1 MADTTTTAYGLTKPE
16 VGASEDTW
24 GTKINT
30 DFDSLDTIIN
40 AIGGKTAAGTLSYA
54 DSAKLATTSTG
65 ISVTGNATFAD
76 NGKAIFGAGSDL
88 QIYHDGSD
96 SIIYDGG
103 TGNLKLLGTNVV
115 INNSGNTANI
125 ATFNDGSD
133 VRLFYNGSLKLATT
147 STGVDITGTL
157 TSDGLTVDGVAR
169 LQGGAPYLYLDN
181 SSNTGSSRIYFGD
194 ADSDIT
200 GYFLYDHSTNSLRT
214 GVNGSERMRIDSSGN
229 VGIGTTTVS
238 DPLHI
243 AATDPAIR
251 FEDTS
256 SGISGYSR
264 IFTDNN
270 NAMTFD
276 IDAGNNRGSSAAI
289 FKVDGTEAMR
299 IDSSG
304 NVGIGTSSPRN
315 ASGFVGLTLDDTSGS
330 FVDFNDSGARVLT
343 ISGNATGNDINTVT
357 AIPLRFKTNNSER
370 MRIDGSGNVG
380 IGTTSPSAQLSLHGD
395 VSTAYDGTGISSAT
409 YQQHIVNT
417 NNDANTGAFLALS
430 SNDNGTGTAV
440 IGSIGG
446 STLKDSQLV
455 FLTRDGSASGDPVA
469 ERMRI
474 DSSGNVGIGTTPSG
488 SKLHLRNDTS
498 STYIRLQNSAASD
511 IYVGAN
517 GTNLVAFNGGSERM
531 RIDSSG
537 NLLVG
542 TTNKNIRDSSTEEG
556 MVYRNGLTLDINTS
570 AAPVIIMNRVGNS
583 DGDIAL
589 FRKDGATVGSIGSI
603 SGAVS
608 YIVLDPRTNGSG
620 IRGTTNGLLPA
631 NQTGAATNNHVD
643 LGSDSNAFR
652 NLYLSGGVY
661 LGGTGSA
668 NKLDDYEEGT
678 WTPTFAVGTNI
689 TYNSQSG
696 TYTKIGRKVY
706 VTGYMDVSN
715 SDSDS
720 SAIQIDLPFTGSSG
734 SEAALFTL
742 GRYFSF
748 LGAKS
753 TEVRACRFTGSRLV
767 LQEDTG
773 TNITYN
779 EVASSGVF
787 QFAAAYEVL

>member
-474 DSSGNVGIGTTPSG
+474 DSSGNVGIGVVPSTTNYADWLFIG
-488 SKLHLRNDTS
+488 SAGNSIFGASNDMNMTANAYYNSNWTYGTS
-498 STYIRLQNSAASD
+498 TAASRYQQTSGQH
-511 IYVGAN
+511 IWSYAAS
-517 GTNLVAFNGGSERM
+517 GTAGNTISFTEAM

-542 TTNKNIRDSSTEEG
+542 KTTNGSSVTGCELRSEG
-556 MVYRNGLTLDINTS
+556 FVVASMDGDH
-570 AAPVIIMNRVGNS
+570 AAVFDRKTS
-583 DGDIAL
+583 DGVIVQL
-589 FRKDGATVGSIGSI
+589 RKDNTTVGSIKTFNNTVQYG
-603 SGAVS
+603 GAAAAI
-608 YIVLDPRTNGSG
+608 YLDTAAF
-620 IRGTTNGLLPA
+620 LPA
-631 NQTGAATNNHVD
+631 NTGGRTDNTIDLGNGSYRYDDVFATNGTIQTSDRNEKQDIEELSDAEQRVAVAAKGLLRKFRWKDAVAEKGDEARTHFGIIAQD
-643 LGSDSNAFR
+643 LQSAFAAE
-652 NLYLSGGVY
+652 G
-661 LGGTGSA
+661 
-668 NKLDDYEEGT
+668 LDAGDYAMFISST
-678 WTPTFAVGTNI
+678 WTDEE
-689 TYNSQSG
+689 
-696 TYTKIGRKVY
+696 
-706 VTGYMDVSN
+706 TGEERTRMGVRYSELLAFIIA
-715 SDSDS
+715 
-720 SAIQIDLPFTGSSG
+720 AI
-734 SEAALFTL
+734 
-742 GRYFSF
+742 
-748 LGAKS
+748 
-753 TEVRACRFTGSRLV
+753 
-767 LQEDTG
+767 
-773 TNITYN
+773 
-779 EVASSGVF
+779 
-787 QFAAAYEVL
+787 